1 MLQLAQVTQ
10 RKRQG
15 VSIKSRNEREGSEKR
30 SASWQSRPERLWLR
44 LLVAFVCVR
53 TKSAAL
59 FLVLFKVESS
69 RFRLFIHKVMGII
82 TVWVKP
88 HNISHTCGGSKEWQ
102 LHMVPI
108 VLKTS
113 FQVTIHKKRSRFFF
127 FNLPRSLFSKSQH
140 LDLCCH
146 SWTAIFVTEEWSNV
160 YIISYFLS
168 FLSKLMVSCCTE
180 QDEEKYR
187 KFMIDCLLVSSGT
200 RGRGNNLIILFGEF
214 QWNSSMVLRSSF
226 VTV

>member
-1 MLQLAQVTQ
+1 MKEKGQ
-10 RKRQG
+10 RREVLLDKVDLRGFGCGCWWHLCACGPLSSVVQSWKFKVPFIHPQGNGNYYSVSKTSQYKPYMWWKQG
-15 VSIKSRNEREGSEKR
+15 VTITYGANSTKDKLPSDNTQEEEEGFF
-30 SASWQSRPERLWLR
+30 LN
-44 LLVAFVCVR
+44 LL
-53 TKSAAL
+53 
-59 FLVLFKVESS
+59 
-69 RFRLFIHKVMGII
+69 
-82 TVWVKP
+82 
-88 HNISHTCGGSKEWQ
+88 
-102 LHMVPI
+102 
-108 VLKTS
+108 
-113 FQVTIHKKRSRFFF
+113 
-127 FNLPRSLFSKSQH
+127 RSLFSKSQH

-187 KFMIDCLLVSSGT
+187 KFMIDCLLVSPGT